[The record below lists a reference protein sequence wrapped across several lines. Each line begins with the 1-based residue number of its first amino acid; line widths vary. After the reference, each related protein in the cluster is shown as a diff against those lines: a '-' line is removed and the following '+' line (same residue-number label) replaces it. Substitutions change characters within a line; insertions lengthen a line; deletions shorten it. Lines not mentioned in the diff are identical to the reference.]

1 MFGGLLS
8 LLQLLLTTPLPP
20 TPICLPLAQ
29 HTRMAESYAGQQVL
43 TCATNSSTEAAVQAV
58 HAGFDVM
65 GAAANT
71 IDVRAKTASERQHLE
86 KLLGACTVKI
96 PDVEAAVRAFEQ
108 DLRQSRAAAGNEWFQ
123 ACVRTCLPT
132 VFFVRRPALPRQTPP

>member
-1 MFGGLLS
+1 
-8 LLQLLLTTPLPP
+8 
-20 TPICLPLAQ
+20 
-29 HTRMAESYAGQQVL
+29 MAESYAGQQVL

-71 IDVRAKTASERQHLE
+71 VDVRAKTPSEREHLE
-86 KLLGACTVKI
+86 KLLGACSVKI

-123 ACVRTCLPT
+123 ACVKLNCLPCFLHSPSQST
-132 VFFVRRPALPRQTPP
+132 PCPALPVYPRQPLRSTFTPAA